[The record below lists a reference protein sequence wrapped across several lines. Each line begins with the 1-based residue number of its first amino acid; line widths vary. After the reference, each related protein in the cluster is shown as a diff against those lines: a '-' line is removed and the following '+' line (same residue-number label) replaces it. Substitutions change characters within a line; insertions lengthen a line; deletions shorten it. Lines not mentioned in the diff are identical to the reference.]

1 MSIEI
6 LLDLMVSVFFL
17 AIYHSDLAPTEGQ
30 LEFCMVTG
38 SPDDY
43 DLSGPTIAPVVE
55 WVLDEDPIVCI
66 PVRPTACPTVKQLRE
81 AAKVLNVGGV
91 SRMTRSLLVST
102 IAQHMLNNNFSFMP
116 IAEGLLELSSAGDDL
131 HVVVGFEM

>member
-1 MSIEI
+1 MSIEL
-6 LLDLMVSVFFL
+6 LLDLLVSVLFL
-17 AIYHSDLAPTEGQ
+17 AIYHADLAPADSQ

-43 DLSGPTIAPVVE
+43 DLSGPTIALPVE

-91 SRMTRSLLVST
+91 SRMTRRLLVST